1 MPPTTARAGAP
12 MLRGTGD
19 LGLVVERRRPKG
31 EPEHL
36 IFFCEKC
43 NTLVYDKVF
52 DCKDIVQHF
61 AHAMEEFWANPEL
74 CTCRKCGTRVK
85 RPY

>member
-1 MPPTTARAGAP
+1 MG
-12 MLRGTGD
+12 
-19 LGLVVERRRPKG
+19 GLPDHRRSDTRQRVERRRPKG

-61 AHAMEEFWANPEL
+61 ARAMEEFWAEEDWGL
-74 CTCRKCGTRVK
+74 LI
-85 RPY
+85 